1 MPKLL
6 FLIILFSILSCTN
19 SSIKKD
25 QLTFYGEVISI
36 ENISNYQL
44 LKEKTINTGLTK
56 TKIEGK
62 IIKTCPKKGCWMNLD
77 TGTDTIFVRFRDY
90 GFFVPTD
97 SVSGKIA
104 IIEGDLFLD
113 TISVK
118 MLRHYAED
126 AGKTNEEIA
135 LINEPNYNL
144 NFMADGV
151 IIKNWEK
158 YYFY

>member
-1 MPKLL
+1 MQKLL
-6 FLIILFSILSCTN
+6 SVIALISILSCTN
-19 SSIKKD
+19 SSVKKNY
-25 QLTFYGEVISI
+25 LTFYGEMISI
-36 ENISNYQL
+36 DSISNYQL
-44 LKEKTINTGLTK
+44 LKEKTLNTGLTK
-56 TKIEGK
+56 TKLEGRIIE
-62 IIKTCPKKGCWMNLD
+62 TCPKKGCWMNLD

-97 SVSGKIA
+97 SVDGKIA
-104 IIEGDLFLD
+104 IIQGDLFLD

-151 IIKNWEK
+151 IIKN
-158 YYFY
+158 